1 MQYSFT
7 CPLERCNQ
15 IMTIEARN
23 TEETVDRLTEVAREH
38 LSLIHPDM
46 NKTYAQILLEARSHV
61 MSVS

>member
-1 MQYSFT
+1 
-7 CPLERCNQ
+7 
-15 IMTIEARN
+15 MTIEARN